1 MFQDAFTIMDK
12 IRYIVSTNNFI
23 SSLDPVKEVI
33 EIVIITVYKIDKPVI
48 DKNSVRN
55 C

>member
-1 MFQDAFTIMDK
+1 MDK
-12 IRYIVSTNNFI
+12 IRYIDSTNNFI
-23 SSLDPVKEVI
+23 AQLDPVKEGI
-33 EIVIITVYKIDKPVI
+33 EIDIITLYKIDKPVI